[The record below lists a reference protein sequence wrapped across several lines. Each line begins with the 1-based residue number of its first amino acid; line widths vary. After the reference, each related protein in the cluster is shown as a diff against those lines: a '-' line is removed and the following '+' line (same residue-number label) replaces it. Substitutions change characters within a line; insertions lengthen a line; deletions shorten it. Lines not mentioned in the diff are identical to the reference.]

1 MTVSS
6 KVVYLDDLEERG
18 DDDMEFRLTYEGP
31 LLARQSDGLP
41 HQSIK
46 PSKLANQHDIR
57 VHFHRQLRR
66 LWDTT
71 PFLRDAT
78 VLDNGALVLD
88 SGGGPD
94 AAPIHRQSLAHKHS
108 HYGHQFVP
116 LVADDLKLRCD
127 LEVLLLRA
135 DMPDRTP
142 WGGDIDNRIKTLLD
156 ALRIP
161 EAKEN
166 YAGLTLGA
174 DLQPM
179 YCLMEDD
186 KLISKLSV
194 ETDQLLDADGTDRG
208 KVALVITVRIRP
220 YSVIWRNLNFV

>member
-1 MTVSS
+1 MTAG
-6 KVVYLDDLEERG
+6 KRFGCLDDQEARG

-31 LLARQSDGLP
+31 LLARQNEGLP
-41 HQSIK
+41 HQ
-46 PSKLANQHDIR
+46 
-57 VHFHRQLRR
+57 HFHRQLRR
-66 LWDTT
+66 LWDTA
-71 PFLRDAT
+71 PFLRDGT
-78 VLDNGALVLD
+78 VLSNGGRVTED
-88 SGGGPD
+88 GGGAD
-94 AAPIHRQSLAHKHS
+94 ALPIYRRQLANQHS
-108 HYGHQFVP
+108 YYGHKFIP

-166 YAGLTLGA
+166 YAGLPLDA

-186 KLISKLSV
+186 KLIHKLSV
-194 ETDQLLDADGTDRG
+194 ETDQLLDTDGVDRG